1 MLYSRLHGACFI
13 SNHRKRNSAA
23 CPGSIP
29 KSNSKCWSRVRNRD
43 IRPGCGKKAFNIL
56 WQNNIKFGN
65 VIIRIGVFHTI
76 CSLFGALCK
85 HMKGSRFEEI
95 VIEAGVCASGS
106 LQKGMSGKHYD
117 RSLRVHKLVLEAL
130 QRLLVEVF
138 QAQDQSGEGLS
149 EENENGQRKPDSEKF
164 QSLITSQDFKNL
176 FNQYETFK
184 NPVRNGSL
192 RKTAQFWLG
201 YMDINPLIY

>member
-29 KSNSKCWSRVRNRD
+29 KSNSKCWSRVHNRD

-95 VIEAGVCASGS
+95 EVGVCASGS
-106 LQKGMSGKHYD
+106 LQKVMSGKLTID
-117 RSLRVHKLVLEAL
+117 IRVHKLVLEAKII
-130 QRLLVEVF
+130 
-138 QAQDQSGEGLS
+138 S
-149 EENENGQRKPDSEKF
+149 
-164 QSLITSQDFKNL
+164 
-176 FNQYETFK
+176 
-184 NPVRNGSL
+184 
-192 RKTAQFWLG
+192 
-201 YMDINPLIY
+201 